1 VRRRGIPLGKLFL
14 NSFTWTFALLW
25 LLPFVALVIMSIKPY
40 TEVILSGWW
49 SIGGSYTLKNYIEVL
64 TNPSYDFF
72 AGLKNS
78 LIVSSLSTIIPIIFA
93 AMIAYSLNYLTF
105 RYKTLLFVLILFF
118 MSVPQQMVVIPLFNL
133 YARVGLHDTL
143 LGIILLHSAW
153 GIPWIAFFMRNYF
166 KMIPQSLVEA
176 ARVDGAPEST
186 IFFKVLLPVSI
197 PALIAASA
205 IQFTW
210 VWGDFFYAMVFLP
223 TPANY
228 VITQRI
234 ALLKGQYHIDW
245 GLLSSGA
252 ILAML
257 PPLLIYVAFKKY
269 FVRGFIG
276 WGIKG

>member
-1 VRRRGIPLGKLFL
+1 MRRRGIPLGKLFL

>member
-1 VRRRGIPLGKLFL
+1 MRSKIFLRKLFL
-14 NSFTWTFALLW
+14 NLPIWIFAILW
-25 LLPFVALVIMSIKPY
+25 LLPFIALVIMSIKPY

-49 SIGGSYTLKNYIEVL
+49 SIGGNYTLKNYIEVL
-64 TNPSYDFF
+64 TNPSYNFLR
-72 AGLKNS
+72 GLGNS
-78 LIVSSLSTIIPIIFA
+78 FIISSLSTVIPIIFA
-93 AMIAYSLNYLTF
+93 AMLAYSLNYLSF
-105 RYKTLLFVLILFF
+105 KYKTLLFILILFF

-133 YARVGLHDTL
+133 YVKVGLHDTL

-153 GIPWIAFFMRNYF
+153 GVPWIAFFMRNYF
-166 KMIPQSLVEA
+166 KMIPQSLIEA

-186 IFFKVLLPVSI
+186 IFFRILMPVSI

-228 VITQRI
+228 VVTQRL

-245 GLLSSGA
+245 GLLSAGA
-252 ILAML
+252 ILTML
-257 PPLLIYVAFKKY
+257 PPLLMYVAFKKY

-276 WGIKG
+276 WGVKG

>member
-14 NSFTWTFALLW
+14 NSLTWTFALLW

-276 WGIKG
+276 WGVKG

>member
-1 VRRRGIPLGKLFL
+1 MRRRGIPLGKLFL
-14 NSFTWTFALLW
+14 NSLTWTFALLW

-276 WGIKG
+276 WGVKG

>member
-1 VRRRGIPLGKLFL
+1 MRSKIFLRKLFL
-14 NSFTWTFALLW
+14 NLPIWIFAILW
-25 LLPFVALVIMSIKPY
+25 LLPFIALVIMSIKPY
-40 TEVILSGWW
+40 TEVILNGWW
-49 SIGGSYTLKNYIEVL
+49 SIGGNYTLKNYIEVL
-64 TNPSYDFF
+64 TNPSYNFLR
-72 AGLKNS
+72 GLGNS
-78 LIVSSLSTIIPIIFA
+78 FIISSLSTVIPIIFA
-93 AMIAYSLNYLTF
+93 AMLAYSLNYLSF
-105 RYKTLLFVLILFF
+105 KYKTLLFILILFF

-133 YARVGLHDTL
+133 YVRVGLHDTL

-153 GIPWIAFFMRNYF
+153 GVPWIAFFMRNYF
-166 KMIPQSLVEA
+166 KMIPQSLIEA

-186 IFFKVLLPVSI
+186 IFFRILMPVSI

-228 VITQRI
+228 VVTQRL

-245 GLLSSGA
+245 GLLSAGA
-252 ILAML
+252 ILTML
-257 PPLLIYVAFKKY
+257 PPLLMYVAFKKY

-276 WGIKG
+276 WGVKG

>member
-1 VRRRGIPLGKLFL
+1 MRSKIFLRKLFL
-14 NSFTWTFALLW
+14 NFPIWIFAILW
-25 LLPFVALVIMSIKPY
+25 LLPFIALVIMSIKPY

-49 SIGGSYTLKNYIEVL
+49 SIGGNYTLKNYIEVL
-64 TNPSYDFF
+64 TNPSYNFLR
-72 AGLKNS
+72 GIGNS
-78 LIVSSLSTIIPIIFA
+78 FIISSLSTVIPIIFA
-93 AMIAYSLNYLTF
+93 AMLAYSLNYLSF
-105 RYKTLLFVLILFF
+105 KYKTLLFILILFF

-133 YARVGLHDTL
+133 YVRVGLHDTL

-153 GIPWIAFFMRNYF
+153 GVPWIAFFMRNYF
-166 KMIPQSLVEA
+166 KMIPQSLIEA

-186 IFFKVLLPVSI
+186 IFFRILMPVSI

-228 VITQRI
+228 VVTQRL
-234 ALLKGQYHIDW
+234 ALLRGQYHIDW
-245 GLLSSGA
+245 GLLSAGA
-252 ILAML
+252 ILTML
-257 PPLLIYVAFKKY
+257 PPLLMYVAFKKY

-276 WGIKG
+276 WGVKG

>member
-1 VRRRGIPLGKLFL
+1 MRSKIFLRKLFL
-14 NSFTWTFALLW
+14 NLPIWIFAILW
-25 LLPFVALVIMSIKPY
+25 LLPFIALVIMSIKPY

-49 SIGGSYTLKNYIEVL
+49 SIGGNYTLKNYIEVL
-64 TNPSYDFF
+64 TNPSYNFLR
-72 AGLKNS
+72 GIGNS
-78 LIVSSLSTIIPIIFA
+78 FIISSLSTIIPIIFA
-93 AMIAYSLNYLTF
+93 AMLAYSLNYLSF
-105 RYKTLLFVLILFF
+105 KYKTLLFILILFF

-133 YARVGLHDTL
+133 YVRVGLHDTL

-153 GIPWIAFFMRNYF
+153 GVPWIAFFMRNYF
-166 KMIPQSLVEA
+166 KMIPQSLIEA

-186 IFFKVLLPVSI
+186 IFFRILMPVSI

-228 VITQRI
+228 VVTQRL

-245 GLLSSGA
+245 GLLSAGA
-252 ILAML
+252 ILTML
-257 PPLLIYVAFKKY
+257 PPLLMYVAFKKY

-276 WGIKG
+276 WGVKG